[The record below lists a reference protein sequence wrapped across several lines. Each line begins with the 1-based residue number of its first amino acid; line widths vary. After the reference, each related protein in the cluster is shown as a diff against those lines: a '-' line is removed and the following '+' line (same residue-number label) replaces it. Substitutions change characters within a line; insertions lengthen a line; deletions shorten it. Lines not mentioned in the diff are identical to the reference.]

1 VNPVVALFLG
11 WSMAAEAITT
21 RTVIAAAVILT
32 AVILVITAPR
42 TAVVKATE
50 QLPAPG
56 EP

>member
-11 WSMAAEAITT
+11 WSLAAEAITT
-21 RTVIAAAVILT
+21 RTVIAAAIILT

-42 TAVVKATE
+42 AGMVKATE
-50 QLPAPG
+50 QLPAPC